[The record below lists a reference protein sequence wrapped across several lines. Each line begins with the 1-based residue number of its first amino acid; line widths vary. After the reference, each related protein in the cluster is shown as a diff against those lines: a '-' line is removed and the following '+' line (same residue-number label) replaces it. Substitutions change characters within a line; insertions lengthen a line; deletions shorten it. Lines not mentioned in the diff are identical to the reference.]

1 MNPTPENP
9 AAPELP
15 SSAMA
20 RRLRVGDS
28 ATFTKTVGE
37 YDVYGFAGITGD
49 FAPNHIDRAYMEAG
63 SYGERIAHGVLILGL
78 SSTASTQIAA
88 RSGDR
93 AVSYGYDR
101 VRFVAPVFLGDT
113 VTITYTVDRI
123 DDDEQKS
130 YASVVATDQRGQTCM
145 VATHIMKFLPQ
156 PDDAS

>member
-1 MNPTPENP
+1 MTDPSP
-9 AAPELP
+9 ATSAPL
-15 SSAMA
+15 SLS
-20 RRLRVGDS
+20 VGDT

-49 FAPNHIDRAYMEAG
+49 FAPNHIDRAYMAAG

-78 SSTASTQIAA
+78 SSTASTEIAA
-88 RSGDR
+88 RAGER

-123 DDDEQKS
+123 DDAEQKS
-130 YASVVATDQRGQTCM
+130 YSSIVATTQRGETCM
-145 VATHIMKFLPQ
+145 VATHVLKFLPHT
-156 PDDAS
+156 DSAS